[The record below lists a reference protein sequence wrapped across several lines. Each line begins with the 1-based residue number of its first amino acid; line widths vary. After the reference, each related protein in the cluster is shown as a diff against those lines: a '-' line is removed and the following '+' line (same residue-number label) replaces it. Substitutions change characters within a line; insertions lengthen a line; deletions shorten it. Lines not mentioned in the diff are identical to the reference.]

1 MALSV
6 VFILVCT
13 ALAIGMFIVIRRY
26 FAPPGGYYHDAEVA
40 SGIFGVVGTGYAVV
54 IGFVIFSVFGS
65 YDAAR
70 INVAQEAVSMRQLA
84 STAAY
89 FDVKDT
95 QALRGELIC
104 YGRAV
109 VNDEWPAMQE
119 SRESTLVT
127 GWVGR
132 LDATTQAMDVESTK
146 KSAALQNWFQQ
157 SKDRQEGRRGRIA
170 ESAPFVPAFVWT
182 LLVVLLVVVLF
193 YQCLFAEPRRPLF
206 AQAVGV
212 GAMAVTLVS
221 ALTLVWMLDRPFNDR
236 GAMLSSARIQA
247 VVLDMEQGY
256 AFPASTIP
264 CTPQG
269 QPTSA

>member
-1 MALSV
+1 MFLSV
-6 VFILVCT
+6 LFILFCT
-13 ALAIGMFIVIRRY
+13 ALAVGMFYVIRR
-26 FAPPGGYYHDAEVA
+26 FLAPPGGYYHDAEIA

-70 INVAQEAVSMRQLA
+70 QNVAQEAIAMRQM
-84 STAAY
+84 STTAGY
-89 FDVKDT
+89 FDRADT

-109 VNDEWPAMQE
+109 VNDEWSTMQDAH
-119 SRESTLVT
+119 ESTLVT
-127 GWVGR
+127 GWVNR
-132 LDATTQAMDVESTK
+132 LDATTQAMDVESSK

-157 SKDRQEGRRGRIA
+157 SRDRQDGRRGRIA
-170 ESAPFVPAFVWT
+170 ESAPFVPAFVWA

-212 GAMAVTLVS
+212 AAMSITLVS

-236 GAMLSSARIQA
+236 GAMLSSARTQT
-247 VVLDMEQGY
+247 VVLDLEQSYG
-256 AFPASTIP
+256 FPASTIP
-264 CTPQG
+264 CNAVGIPN
-269 QPTSA
+269 A

>member
-6 VFILVCT
+6 LFILVCT
-13 ALAIGMFIVIRRY
+13 ALAVGLFYAIRR
-26 FAPPGGYYHDAEVA
+26 FLAPPGGFYHDAEVA

-70 INVAQEAVSMRQLA
+70 QNVAQEAIAMRQLS
-84 STAAY
+84 STAGF
-89 FDVKDT
+89 FDASDS

-109 VNDEWPAMQE
+109 VNDEWVTMQDAHDS
-119 SRESTLVT
+119 SRVT
-127 GWVGR
+127 GWVNR
-132 LDATTQAMDVESTK
+132 LDDTTQSMNVESAK

-157 SKDRQEGRRGRIA
+157 NRDRQEGRRGRVA
-170 ESAPFVPAFVWT
+170 ESAPFVPTFVWV
-182 LLVVLLVVVLF
+182 LLVVLLAVVLF

-212 GAMAVTLVS
+212 GAMAITLVS

-236 GAMLSSARIQA
+236 GAMLSSARTQT
-247 VVLDMEQGY
+247 VVTDLEQSY
-256 AFPASTIP
+256 TYPASTIP
-264 CTPQG
+264 CNAVGVPN
-269 QPTSA
+269 A